1 MLRSVPDAAVR
12 GLVSA
17 PEDELGRMVAQAER
31 IGLATLSRYAEI
43 VHTGLLEMRGA
54 TAPRLVLELLCARM
68 LLPSASESEAAV
80 LQRLERL
87 ERRITVGAAPTF
99 GQPAAAHTTAAHS
112 AVPAAAAA
120 QVPDRGYQRPSQ
132 RPAETRPEAESV
144 VAQRKSATDHPV
156 AEPGTSPE
164 PVPEPVGGQV
174 GALDAAAVRRV
185 WPELLGAIRKIPGGR
200 STEAMLTQATVY
212 SVDGSSVTLTH
223 TAEPLAR
230 RLSEQHNA
238 EKIAAALHTVLG
250 GTWQVRCI
258 HSAPGAASKAG
269 GPAARPQPAPAAPQR
284 SFNRRSASSA
294 LPPPAQAQVAPE
306 PAPRAPAPTTP
317 PASAT
322 TPPAPTDRPAE
333 QPAPTERPAEQPAPT
348 ERTVPRSV
356 QSEPDIPLPPE
367 PLDEDE
373 HVYSE
378 DASSS
383 RLVSAPDSV
392 DDPDVMAHKLITEH
406 LGARPLD

>member
-1 MLRSVPDAAVR
+1 
-12 GLVSA
+12 
-17 PEDELGRMVAQAER
+17 
-31 IGLATLSRYAEI
+31 
-43 VHTGLLEMRGA
+43 
-54 TAPRLVLELLCARM
+54 M
-68 LLPSASESEAAV
+68 LLPSATEGEAAM

-87 ERRITVGAAPTF
+87 ERRITVGAAPAAA
-99 GQPAAAHTTAAHS
+99 QPAAAQSAATQHTSAQSAATQHTS
-112 AVPAAAAA
+112 APPNAALPTSAQSAAATAETA
-120 QVPDRGYQRPSQ
+120 PVPDRGYQRPSQ
-132 RPAETRPEAESV
+132 RPAETRPEPEPV
-144 VAQRKSATDHPV
+144 VAQRKSAPEPV

-164 PVPEPVGGQV
+164 PVPEPAVGQV

-185 WPELLGAIRKIPGGR
+185 WPELLAAIRKIPGGR

-250 GTWQVRCI
+250 GTWQVRCV
-258 HSAPGAASKAG
+258 HNAPGAASKAA
-269 GPAARPQPAPAAPQR
+269 GPAARSQAAPAAPQR

-294 LPPPAQAQVAPE
+294 VPPPAQAQVAPE